1 MLGWIQAAMQQNTI
15 VHIHKYFGGRRVA
28 AAVVSENNETMT
40 EERFQII
47 FRTLLKDVSKFD
59 HRLVYMGIYP
69 CIPIDDQTDQS
80 SNRLLLS
87 LHSRRSVFD
96 YPFSLIF
103 GQNSNKIP
111 FLR

>member
-1 MLGWIQAAMQQNTI
+1 MSFELPHKIYVHTF

-87 LHSRRSVFD
+87 LHSIMAVFD
-96 YPFSLIF
+96 YPFS
-103 GQNSNKIP
+103 
-111 FLR
+111 